1 MKQKRITAV
10 LVDTEKEIFGI
21 VNIPNELDAF
31 YKVLGCRCID
41 ITTRRIGKTVA
52 EIICDDE
59 GLLVEAPKISAIN
72 NLGEAQLAGSILIV
86 GNGDSDGNLTSLSN
100 EDANHILSCVQLL
113 STRKIKKPVP
123 DFNTMR
129 IRIKGG
135 NHYDSINPDSN

>member
-31 YKVLGCRCID
+31 YKALGCRCID
-41 ITTRRIGKTVA
+41 ITTHRIGKTVA

-72 NLGEAQLAGSILIV
+72 NLGQAQLVGSILIV
-86 GNGDSDGNLTSLSN
+86 GPADSEGNLTSLSSK
-100 EDANHILSCVQLL
+100 DANYILDRIQLL
-113 STRKIKKPVP
+113 ETRNFK
-123 DFNTMR
+123 
-129 IRIKGG
+129 
-135 NHYDSINPDSN
+135 NPYPILTQCEYA